1 MSRTRFALALVPL
14 LFASAL
20 AAASPPSPLFASRA
34 YRSTSF
40 ATLPKWRRVLER
52 MREEWPLYEACME
65 SPRACPDESARAWGR
80 LLASLRTASRR
91 QQLEAIDRFANR
103 KRYGTDRRIYGR
115 SDYWASPL
123 EFLARSGDCE
133 DYAIFK
139 YVSLR
144 LLGVPAER
152 MRLFVVDDT
161 RRRLAH
167 AVLAVELGEET
178 YLLDNLAPAPQPATA
193 TGHYR
198 PYYAVNEEAKWIYP
212 RSYAFRSLDT
222 SRLLPAR

>member
-1 MSRTRFALALVPL
+1 MSWMRLVVALVPL
-14 LFASAL
+14 LLASPF
-20 AAASPPSPLFASRA
+20 AAATPPSPLFASPV
-34 YRSTSF
+34 YRSASF
-40 ATLPKWRRVLER
+40 ANLPQWRRVLQR
-52 MREEWPLYEACME
+52 IRKEWPVYEACMAN
-65 SPRACPDESARAWGR
+65 SQRCPGSAARAWSR
-80 LLASLRTASRR
+80 LLASLRGASPR
-91 QQLEAIDRFANR
+91 QQLEAVDRFGNR
-103 KRYGTDRRIYGR
+103 KRYGSDRRIYGR
-115 SDYWASPL
+115 SDYWATPL

-161 RRRLAH
+161 RRRIAH
-167 AVLAVELGEET
+167 AVLAVELGRET
-178 YLLDNLAPAPQPATA
+178 YLLDNLAPAPRPAAA

-198 PYYAVNEEAKWIYP
+198 PYYAVNEEAKWVYP

-222 SRLLPAR
+222 SRLKPAR